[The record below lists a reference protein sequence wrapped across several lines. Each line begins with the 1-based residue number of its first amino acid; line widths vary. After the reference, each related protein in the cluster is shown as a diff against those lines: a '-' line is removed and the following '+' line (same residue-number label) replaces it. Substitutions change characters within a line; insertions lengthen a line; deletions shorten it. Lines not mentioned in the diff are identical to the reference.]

1 MGLRELLR
9 LVVSNLLRM
18 KARVLMTAAG
28 VLIGTAAII
37 ILISL
42 GAGLQKAVIGS
53 MTSVGELTE
62 MRVMPSM
69 APAGRSVR
77 VVVAGASVAATQA
90 GAWSAEESSLTDDV
104 LDELRELP
112 GVVAVTPILYL
123 NGAANLRMGR
133 YETWANIQGLDPSAV
148 EGFGFEAAEGEV
160 SIGAGQVVVGSRVGE
175 NFYDPRRGMA
185 LEEPVNLHGQNVR
198 LVLIKW
204 AEDGQPTERVMRL
217 RVAGVLKQTGG
228 ERDWSVYLS
237 VNDVLAMN
245 AWFTGQRQN
254 PSREGYSQ
262 ALVKAESPEHVTAL
276 QALLTERGFQ
286 AYSPLSM
293 LEGVNR
299 TFAIIQAVLG
309 GIGGIAL
316 LVAAFGIA
324 NTMVMAI
331 YERTREIGLMKAVGA
346 NNADV
351 MSVFLAEAGTI
362 GVLGGLGGVL
372 FGVGIGRVIGMVAW
386 SYIASQSGGDV
397 GMGMPGV
404 DSLAYVPGW
413 LPIFAIVFSLLIGVL
428 SGVYPALRAARLD
441 PIAALRSE

>member
-1 MGLRELLR
+1 MGVRELLR
-9 LVVSNLLRM
+9 LVLANLLRM

-37 ILISL
+37 VLISL

-69 APAGRSVR
+69 APAGRDVR
-77 VVVAGASVAATQA
+77 VAAGGRVVSAVATGTSTGEGA
-90 GAWSAEESSLTDDV
+90 LTDSV
-104 LDELRELP
+104 LDEIRELS
-112 GVVAVTPILYL
+112 GVVAVTPILHL
-123 NGAANLRMGR
+123 QGGANLRLGR

-148 EGFGFEAAEGEV
+148 DGFGFRAAEGTV
-160 SIGAGQVVVGSRVGE
+160 AIGAGQAVVGSRVGE
-175 NFYDPRRGMA
+175 NFYDPRRGMP
-185 LEEPVNLHGQNVR
+185 LEEPPDLNGQNVR

-204 AEDGQPTERVMRL
+204 AEDGQPVERVMRL
-217 RVAGVLKQTGG
+217 RIAGVLEQTGG

-262 ALVKAESPEHVTAL
+262 ALVKAESPERVSAL
-276 QALLTERGFQ
+276 QAVLTERGFQ
-286 AYSPLSM
+286 AWSPLSM
-293 LEGVNR
+293 LEGVNQ

-351 MSVFLAEAGTI
+351 MSVFLAEAGAI
-362 GVLGGLGGVL
+362 GVLGGLGGVV
-372 FGVGIGRVIGMVAW
+372 FGIGVGRVIGMVAW
-386 SYIASQSGGDV
+386 SYLSSQSGGEI
-397 GMGMPGV
+397 GSSMPGV
-404 DSLAYVPGW
+404 DSLVYVPGW
-413 LPIFAIVFSLLIGVL
+413 LPVFAIVFSALIGVL

>member
-1 MGLRELLR
+1 MGVRELLR
-9 LVVSNLLRM
+9 LVLANLLRM

-37 ILISL
+37 VLISL

-69 APAGRSVR
+69 APAGRTVR
-77 VVVAGASVAATQA
+77 VAGGGRVLSAVSTGSSTGE
-90 GAWSAEESSLTDDV
+90 GALTDSV
-104 LDELRELP
+104 LDEIRELP
-112 GVVAVTPILYL
+112 GVVAVTPILHL
-123 NGAANLRMGR
+123 NGGANLRLGR
-133 YETWANIQGLDPSAV
+133 YETWANIQGLDPYAV
-148 EGFGFEAAEGEV
+148 EGFGFKAAEGTV
-160 SIGAGQVVVGSRVGE
+160 AIGAGQAVVGSRVAE
-175 NFYDPRRGMA
+175 NFFDPRRGMP
-185 LEEPVNLHGQNVR
+185 LEEPPELNGQNVR

-204 AEDGQPTERVMRL
+204 AEDGQPVERVMRL
-217 RVAGVLKQTGG
+217 RIAGVLEPSGG
-228 ERDWSVYLS
+228 ERDWSIYLS
-237 VNDVLAMN
+237 LNDVLSMN

-262 ALVKAESPEHVTAL
+262 ALVKAESPEQVTAL
-276 QALLTERGFQ
+276 QKVLTERGFQ
-286 AYSPLSM
+286 AWSPLSM
-293 LEGVNR
+293 LEGVNQ

-351 MSVFLAEAGTI
+351 MSVFLAEAGAI
-362 GVLGGLGGVL
+362 GVLGGLGGVV
-372 FGVGIGRVIGMVAW
+372 FGIGVGRVIGMVAW
-386 SYIASQSGGDV
+386 NYLSSQSGGEI
-397 GMGMPGV
+397 GSSMPGV
-404 DSLAYVPGW
+404 NSLVYVPGW
-413 LPIFAIVFSLLIGVL
+413 LPVFAITFSALIGVL